1 MRIVAPWYSP
11 VLPNGVVDELCAVE
25 KALDSCPQTDSLH
38 DPVASATS
46 SFDLLRRGAHSL
58 CIDPAGGVSSGR
70 LFSTVDGG
78 WLDILKAV
86 EGRSC
91 HLCSSA
97 SIRGARLVLLG

>member
-46 SFDLLRRGAHSL
+46 SFDLLRRALIHYALTLPEGFRVDACFRQL
-58 CIDPAGGVSSGR
+58 TAAG
-70 LFSTVDGG
+70 LIF
-78 WLDILKAV
+78 
-86 EGRSC
+86 
-91 HLCSSA
+91 
-97 SIRGARLVLLG
+97 